1 MGLETQLDKQMVQH
15 MVFEHELHIAPTVLI
30 IARLRKII
38 GIEDTSIERL
48 TGFVSRFGFL
58 KRLQV
63 LNRIIDIETYM
74 DTGSEMAYDELRL
87 DRYTCAETVG
97 KITLFQISLA
107 EMSDRRI
114 GERLLG
120 AGNIIAHGTIIAVIE
135 CIYTSS
141 DTEDRDGHPVSRRF
155 DRSRTEKL
163 HIRIVVAV
171 IILLHASRSTDLH
184 RPWFIHAVI

>member
-1 MGLETQLDKQMVQH
+1 
-15 MVFEHELHIAPTVLI
+15 
-30 IARLRKII
+30 
-38 GIEDTSIERL
+38 
-48 TGFVSRFGFL
+48 
-58 KRLQV
+58 
-63 LNRIIDIETYM
+63 M
-74 DTGSEMAYDELRL
+74 DTGSEMTDDELRL

-97 KITLFQISLA
+97 KITLFQIGLA

-120 AGNIIAHGTIIAVIE
+120 SGNIIAHGTIITVIE
-135 CIYTSS
+135 CVYTCS
-141 DTEDRDGHPVSRRF
+141 DTEDRDRHPVSRRF
-155 DRSRTEKL
+155 DRSSSEEL